1 MLRSLII
8 VVCYLIISAFCPA
21 ANAERGDPVYLAS
34 QNPWVMVFGLPKAES
49 GSLTT
54 EGTLE
59 TSFLYFVTNHAISAD
74 SGDENIIW
82 DGETTQYNLVFRYG
96 FSDTVELGVDIP
108 YIHHS
113 GGYLDSMIR
122 NFHDLFGMPNDR
134 QEEFDKDQIHYRLQ
148 EDELTLF
155 EMHDSANG
163 IGDIRL
169 SAAMPLMEDYFGE
182 KRHLA
187 LRSQIKLP
195 TGDAKYLLG
204 SGGADVSIGLTYSDF
219 QTLGNFDMV
228 LSSHAGIIY
237 LGDAEVLTHKQEN
250 IAVYGGISVDWLALE
265 NLEIKAQLDMH
276 SAFYDSTLDQLG
288 SAVQLIVGGTL
299 YLPGDMLLDLGISE
313 QLSTDATPDV
323 GFYLHLQ
330 HIF

>member
-1 MLRSLII
+1 MLRSLIM
-8 VVCYLIISAFCPA
+8 VVCCFIISAFSPA
-21 ANAERGDPVYLAS
+21 ANAERGDPVYVAS
-34 QNPWVMVFGLPKAES
+34 QNPWIMIFGLPKAES
-49 GSLTT
+49 GAITT
-54 EGTLE
+54 KGTLDS
-59 TSFLYFVTNHAISAD
+59 SFLYFVTNHAISAD

-82 DGETTQYNLVFRYG
+82 DGETAQYNLAFRYG
-96 FSDTVELGVDIP
+96 FSDTVELGLDIP

-134 QEEFDKDQIHYRLQ
+134 QEEFDKDQIHYQLQ
-148 EDELTLF
+148 ENEVTLF
-155 EMHDSANG
+155 EMQDSKSG

-169 SAAMPLMEDYFGE
+169 SAAMPLMADYLGE

-195 TGDAKYLLG
+195 TGDANYLLG
-204 SGGADVSIGLTYSDF
+204 SGGTDVSIGLTYSDF

-237 LGDAEVLTHKQEN
+237 LGEADVLTHKQEN
-250 IAVYGGISVDWLALE
+250 IAVYGGLSVDWLALD

-276 SAFYDSTLDQLG
+276 SAFYNSTLDQLG

-299 YLPGDMLLDLGISE
+299 YLPGDLLLDLGISE